1 MIKKPELTELE
12 KTALLQIARA
22 SIEAAVRNENLPKIE
37 LSSLPAAL
45 QEKGAS
51 FVTLTIEGQLRGCIG
66 TLEAYQPLAEDV
78 REHAIA
84 AALEDYRFTPL
95 RESELETVEIEVS
108 RLTPTQTLF
117 YQNPEDLPKLLQPFI
132 DGVVLQDGQHGAT
145 FLPQVWEQLPEP
157 EEFLTHLCLKMGVS
171 GNLWREKA
179 LQVGIYSVEEFREI
193 KKKDLTNFASK
204 STGYSQTASSTEKEK
219 PSSSMES
226 TKQISLEEKTRPIP
240 VEKRASAHSS
250 QQFFS
255 RIGKG
260 VRSAASSLKS
270 GFIKWK
276 ERRKE
281 RKQKSGT
288 GKGKGCFPKAVIWTL
303 LAILLVFI
311 GFSAFLIV
319 QYYTIAATLPSVEDL
334 KANASQFETTR
345 IYDRN
350 GNLIYEILDP
360 NAGFRT
366 YISLEDMSPYIVA
379 ATIAT
384 EDKDFYNNPGFDFFG
399 IVRALW
405 QNYTSGTIVSGASTI
420 TQQLARTLLLT
431 AEERNQQTVQRK
443 AKEII
448 LAAEITRRYSKDEI
462 LELYLNE
469 IYYGN
474 LTYGIQAA
482 AETYFNTSAD
492 QLNLAQASFLA
503 GLPQA
508 PAVYDVF
515 TNTQA
520 TFLRHQDVINLMYQ
534 LSAEEGCI
542 DVSNSAAPVCV
553 TMDEAV
559 AAVLAIEGY
568 PFQQKQVNIP
578 FPHWVSYIRA
588 LLEEQFDAQTIY
600 RSGFNIYTTLD
611 PDLQNYAQNAVKEQV
626 AKLSENNA
634 TDGALVAVQP
644 QTGEILAMVGSAD
657 FNNEAIAGQV
667 NMAVSPRQPGS
678 SIKPLTYAAA
688 FEKGWTPS
696 TLIWDVE
703 SEFPPSGNENDTR
716 DPYIPVNYDG
726 KFHGPVLVRTA
737 LGSSYNI
744 PAVKT
749 LQFVGI
755 YDDPDTPEE
764 EGFIKFAE
772 RMGITTFT
780 RDDYGLAL
788 TLGGGDVSLLE
799 LTSAFAI
806 FANQGSRAEPFSI
819 SRIVDH
825 AGNVVYEHE
834 TQTKQVI
841 SAEHA
846 YLITDILADN
856 NARTPA
862 FGSNSILKLPFK
874 VSVKTGTTND
884 FRDNWTL
891 GYTPDIAVGVWVGNA
906 DYTPMQ
912 NTSGLTGAAPIWAD
926 VIQYAVQRY
935 KGGTPSIVAQPSG
948 ITSEIV
954 CAISGTK
961 PSEKCPSEKSELFTN
976 LQPPLSKENDLW
988 KKVNL
993 DTWTNKEASIYCTE
1007 FNDEKWTL
1015 NVTDKWGQ
1023 EWITDTS
1030 AGKEW
1035 AENIGFT
1042 DQIIF
1047 SPDEKCSANDSQP
1060 TIEFVGLN
1068 NGSIVTENPL
1078 EIKVIIDVPSHFK
1091 NFKLLVGE
1099 GSNPGNWKVLIE
1111 DGKRTYSD
1119 ATVIYTL
1126 DLYKMNNSTISL
1138 RLFVENDMNGYA
1150 EKKITLSFMLP
1161 TLTPMPTPT
1170 ATGTPISTPTG
1181 TPIPTPTEIPTLI
1194 PTETPTPTPGAIP
1207 TETPSETPIPT
1218 PTGMTPEAP
1227 ISPP

>member
-12 KTALLQIARA
+12 KTILLRIARE
-22 SIEAAVRNENLPKIE
+22 SIEAAVRNESLPKIE
-37 LSSLPAAL
+37 LNSLPPAL
-45 QEKGAS
+45 QEDGAS
-51 FVTLTIEGQLRGCIG
+51 FVTLTIEGRLRGCIG

-84 AALEDYRFTPL
+84 AALEDYRFSPL
-95 RESELETVEIEVS
+95 QESELPVVEIEIS

-117 YQNPEDLPKLLQPFI
+117 YQNPEDLPQLLQPFK
-132 DGVVLQDGQHGAT
+132 DGVVLQDGSRRAT
-145 FLPQVWEQLPEP
+145 FLPQVWEQLPDP
-157 EEFLTHLCLKMGVS
+157 EEFLTHLCLKMGTS
-171 GNLWREKA
+171 GNLWEEKV

-193 KKKDLTNFASK
+193 KKKNITDPASR
-204 STGYSQTASSTEKEK
+204 SHRQSQDSSSIEKEEKEK

-226 TKQISLEEKTRPIP
+226 TKQIPLKEETRQIP
-240 VEKRASAHSS
+240 VRKSQSVSLLKELSS
-250 QQFFS
+250 TFQ
-255 RIGKG
+255 KWM
-260 VRSAASSLKS
+260 RSTSTFLKTL
-270 GFIKWK
+270 FAKWE
-276 ERRKE
+276 ERRKARRE
-281 RKQKSGT
+281 KLGGEKR
-288 GKGKGCFPKAVIWTL
+288 KGCFPKVVMGVLLGILVI
-303 LAILLVFI
+303 FI
-311 GFSAFLIV
+311 GFSVFLLV
-319 QYYTIAATLPSVEDL
+319 QYYAIAATLPSVEDL

-384 EDKDFYNNPGFDFFG
+384 EDKDFYNNPGFDFLG
-399 IVRALW
+399 IMRALW

-431 AEERNQQTVQRK
+431 PEERNQQTVQRK

-520 TFLRHQDVINLMYQ
+520 TLLRHQDVVNLMYQ

-553 TMDEAV
+553 SMDEAV
-559 AAVLAIEGY
+559 AAVLEIEGY
-568 PFQQKQVNIP
+568 PFQQKQINIP

-626 AKLSENNA
+626 AKLAENHA

-644 QTGEILAMVGSAD
+644 QSGEILAMVGSAD

-726 KFHGPVLVRTA
+726 KYHGPVLARTA

-772 RMGITTFT
+772 RMGITTLT
-780 RDDYGLAL
+780 RDDYGLSL

-799 LTSAFAI
+799 LTSAYAI
-806 FANQGSRAEPFSI
+806 FANQGNRAEPFAI
-819 SRIVDH
+819 LRIVDH
-825 AGNVVYEHE
+825 EGNVVYEHKQ
-834 TQTKQVI
+834 QTEQVI

-856 NARTPA
+856 TARTPA
-862 FGSNSILKLPFK
+862 FGANSILKLPFK

-935 KGGTPSIVAQPSG
+935 KAGTPSIVEQPSG

-961 PSEKCPSEKSELFTN
+961 PSEKCPSEKGELFN
-976 LQPPLSKENDLW
+976 SSQLPLSKENDLW
-988 KKVNL
+988 KEVNL

-1007 FNDEKWTL
+1007 FSEEKWTL
-1015 NVTDKWGQ
+1015 NVNDKWGQ
-1023 EWITDTS
+1023 KWITDTS

-1035 AENIGFT
+1035 AEGIGFSEPV
-1042 DQIIF
+1042 IF
-1047 SPDEKCSANDSQP
+1047 TPDEKCSESDSQP

-1068 NGSIVTENPL
+1068 NGMVVTQNPL

-1091 NFKLLVGE
+1091 NFKLMVGE
-1099 GSNPGNWKVLIE
+1099 GNDPSSWKVLIE
-1111 DGKRTYSD
+1111 DGRSTYSD

-1126 DLYKMNNSTISL
+1126 DLYQIGNSTITL

-1150 EKKITLSFMLP
+1150 EKKITISFLLP
-1161 TLTPMPTPT
+1161 TLTPTLTPT
-1170 ATGTPISTPTG
+1170 
-1181 TPIPTPTEIPTLI
+1181 
-1194 PTETPTPTPGAIP
+1194 PTETPTPTPETTATETPVIPGTETPTLTETP
-1207 TETPSETPIPT
+1207 TETPTSTSTP
-1218 PTGMTPEAP
+1218 
-1227 ISPP
+1227 